1 MLELLKSMASMRVTS
16 LLSTVKFFH
25 CSDRCSAH
33 YTTISRI
40 KRAKYI
46 RQYYV
51 TLLHTDGST
60 IRIRAAEPLDLIQMP
75 FNVDTLTDEERRF
88 LEMKRHKTRKLSKRR
103 ETVKF
108 NADEYIDLWRKS
120 LKTFH
125 IIVLG
130 FRKYLFTF
138 IVPLNYSLIIAVCK

>member
-1 MLELLKSMASMRVTS
+1 MLEFLRSMASIRVTA
-16 LLSTVKFFH
+16 LLSTIKFFH
-25 CSDRCSAH
+25 RSDRCNAH

-46 RQYYV
+46 RQYY
-51 TLLHTDGST
+51 LLHPDGST
-60 IRIRAAEPLDLIQMP
+60 IRIRTSEPLDLIQMP

-88 LEMKRHKTRKLSKRR
+88 LEIKRHKTKKLTKRR

-120 LKTFH
+120 LKT
-125 IIVLG
+125 
-130 FRKYLFTF
+130 
-138 IVPLNYSLIIAVCK
+138 